1 MIYISILPKKYS
13 NSELTYNQLLFL
25 TKRLPEP
32 HADTG
37 RRPYTNLE
45 LLPGIL
51 FILRSGSRWRDLDR
65 FRRFKDDPSGIT
77 HWRRLRYWRKSK
89 AFANLWNYLLKGL
102 SLSEKLDL
110 KLISLDGSLIP
121 SYEFKEKTG
130 YSGKHHLTGTKISS
144 LVDHNGLP
152 LALTLASGER
162 NDMLLAELT
171 LENTHISVR
180 GSWKEA
186 KKGNTTLLADKGYDS
201 KPFKYFLYHQGI
213 KANIPEREFK
223 RKHKRNYVPINSDY
237 DQNVGKQ
244 RFVVERTNAW
254 IKSFKRL
261 KFRFDRSIL
270 SFEAFLYL
278 GIMVI
283 LVRRLII

>member
-13 NSELTYNQLLFL
+13 NSELSYSQLVFL
-25 TKRLPEP
+25 SRKLPEL

-77 HWRRLRYWRKSK
+77 HWRRLRYWRRSPNFRK
-89 AFANLWNYLLKGL
+89 LWEYLLKGL
-102 SLSEKLDL
+102 KIEGKLDL

-121 SYEFKEKTG
+121 SYGFREKTG

-144 LVDHNGLP
+144 LVDGHGLP
-152 LALTLASGER
+152 LALTLSSGER
-162 NDMLLAELT
+162 NDMLLAEFT
-171 LENTHISVR
+171 LENTHISIR
-180 GSWKEA
+180 GSWKESSNG
-186 KKGNTTLLADKGYDS
+186 KTTLLADRGYDS
-201 KPFKYFLYHQGI
+201 KPFKYFLYHRGI
-213 KANIPEREFK
+213 KANIKEREFK
-223 RKHKRNYVPINSDY
+223 RKHKRKYVPINSDY
-237 DQNVGKQ
+237 DQKLGKE
-244 RFVVERTNAW
+244 RYVVERTNAW

-261 KFRFDRSIL
+261 KFRFDRSAL

-283 LVRRLII
+283 LVRRLIT

>member
-1 MIYISILPKKYS
+1 MPC
-13 NSELTYNQLLFL
+13 
-25 TKRLPEP
+25 P

-45 LLPGIL
+45 LLPGVL
-51 FILRSGSRWRDLDR
+51 FVLRSGCRWRDLDR
-65 FRRFKDDPSGIT
+65 FRRFRDDPSGIT
-77 HWRRLRYWRKSK
+77 HWRRLRYWRNSP
-89 AFANLWNYLLKGL
+89 AFKKLWDFLLKGL
-102 SLSEKLDL
+102 SLEEKLDL
-110 KLISLDGSLIP
+110 NLISLDGSLIP

-130 YSGKHHLTGTKISS
+130 YSGKHNLTGTKISS

-152 LALTLASGER
+152 LALTLTSGER
-162 NDMLLAELT
+162 NDMVLAEFT
-171 LENTHISVR
+171 LENTHINVR
-180 GSWKEA
+180 GN
-186 KKGNTTLLADKGYDS
+186 KGEQNSTLLADKGYDS
-201 KPFKYFLYHQGI
+201 KPFKYFLFTKGI

-223 RKHKRNYVPINSDY
+223 RKHKRKYLPINSGY
-237 DQNVGKQ
+237 DQTLGKN

-261 KFRFDRSIL
+261 KFRFDRSAL

>member
-1 MIYISILPKKYS
+1 MIYISILPNRYFS
-13 NSELTYNQLLFL
+13 SELSYKQLLFL
-25 TKRLPEP
+25 AKRLPEP

-45 LLPGIL
+45 LLSGIL

-77 HWRRLRYWRKSK
+77 HWRRLRYWRSSP
-89 AFANLWNYLLKGL
+89 AFRRLWDYLLKGL
-102 SLSEKLDL
+102 SLKDKLDL
-110 KLISLDGSLIP
+110 SLISLDGSLIP
-121 SYEFKEKTG
+121 SYEFREKTG
-130 YSGKHHLTGTKISS
+130 YSGKHHQTGTKISS

-152 LALTLASGER
+152 LALTLASGQR
-162 NDMLLAELT
+162 NDMYLAEFT
-171 LENTHISVR
+171 LEHTHISVS
-180 GSWKEA
+180 GS
-186 KKGNTTLLADKGYDS
+186 KGDGKTTLLADRGYDS
-201 KPFKYFLYHQGI
+201 KPFKHFLWGRGI
-213 KANIPEREFK
+213 KANIKERQFK
-223 RKHKRNYVPINSDY
+223 RKHKRSYTPINSNY
-237 DQNVGKQ
+237 DPKVGKQ

-261 KFRFDRSIL
+261 KFRFDRSAL

-278 GIMVI
+278 GVMVI